1 MGAGP
6 GKEEVSLTGTRRRL
20 QPLAPAGRLERG
32 PVTHMSLSTETAQAA
47 WRHPRRPDN
56 KVGGAAGSAAAA
68 RCGNDGSITACEGGK
83 TVLLAMTVSLSALSL
98 ARRREFLGALG
109 GAAAWPLA
117 AQGQQPAIPV
127 IGFLGT
133 TTPKLYAYV
142 LTAFRQRDFK
152 A

>member
-1 MGAGP
+1 
-6 GKEEVSLTGTRRRL
+6 
-20 QPLAPAGRLERG
+20 
-32 PVTHMSLSTETAQAA
+32 
-47 WRHPRRPDN
+47 
-56 KVGGAAGSAAAA
+56 
-68 RCGNDGSITACEGGK
+68 
-83 TVLLAMTVSLSALSL
+83 MTVSLSALSL